1 MPGNKVISDDQS
13 LLEQVIREAGDLAL
27 KYYNSSA
34 RSWNKG
40 DGTPV
45 TEADLA
51 VDAFLKD
58 ALMRDRPDYG
68 WLSEE
73 TTDNHERLSR
83 ERVWI
88 VDPIDGTRSF
98 VERTGEWCISIAL
111 VENGKPVLARVFRP
125 LTQDM
130 YGAVP
135 GGGANLNGKLIS
147 TSGRM
152 ELENC
157 RMMTRSRALAS
168 TRWKKSWP
176 HMQTG
181 IATSLA
187 LRLCLV
193 ADGSFDGTIALGNK
207 CDWDLAAGDLIVRE
221 AGGYVTNI
229 EGTRMAYNKQETRQP
244 GGVIAA
250 GRPLHEKILQQ
261 TKSNKTEPQVQ

>member
-1 MPGNKVISDDQS
+1 MPGNSAIEQDQL
-13 LLEQVIREAGDLAL
+13 LLEEVIREAGALAL
-27 KYYNSSA
+27 TYYNSSA
-34 RSWNKG
+34 KSWNKS

-51 VDAFLKD
+51 VDEFLKTS
-58 ALMRDRPDYG
+58 LLKDRPDYG

-73 TTDNHERLSR
+73 TTDDHQRLAR

-111 VENGKPVLARVFRP
+111 VERGRPILARVFRP
-125 LTQDM
+125 LAKDM

-135 GGGANLNGKLIS
+135 GSGATLNGDVIS
-147 TSGRM
+147 TTKRSR
-152 ELENC
+152 LENC
-157 RMMTRSRALAS
+157 RMMTRSRALQS
-168 TRWKKSWP
+168 PRWQKPWP

-193 ADGSFDGTIALGNK
+193 ADGRFDGAIALGNK
-207 CDWDLAAGDLIVRE
+207 CDWDLAAGDLIVHE
-221 AGGYVTNI
+221 AGGCVTNI
-229 EGTRMAYNKQETRQP
+229 DGNRLSYNNEKTRQP
-244 GGVIAA
+244 GGLIAA
-250 GRPLHEKILQQ
+250 GCLLHAKILQQ
-261 TKSNKTEPQVQ
+261 TKSGA

>member
-1 MPGNKVISDDQS
+1 MPGNKAISEDLLLLDDT
-13 LLEQVIREAGDLAL
+13 IRQAGELAL
-27 KYYNSSA
+27 KYYNSST

-51 VDAFLKD
+51 VDELLKN
-58 ALMRDRPDYG
+58 ALMKDRPDYG

-73 TTDNHERLSR
+73 TADNSDRLSC

-111 VENGKPVLARVFRP
+111 VERGKPVLARVFRP
-125 LTQDM
+125 LSQDM
-130 YGAVP
+130 YGATP
-135 GGGANLNGKLIS
+135 GGGATLNGEIIT
-147 TSGRM
+147 TSKRSD
-152 ELENC
+152 LENC
-157 RMMTRSRALAS
+157 RMMARKRALDPS
-168 TRWKKSWP
+168 RWERPWP

-193 ADGSFDGTIALGNK
+193 ADGSFDGAIALGNK
-207 CDWDLAAGDLIVRE
+207 CEWDLAAGDLIVSE
-221 AGGYVTNI
+221 AGGCVTNI
-229 EGTRMAYNKQETRQP
+229 EGDLLEYNRQETRQP
-244 GGVIAA
+244 GGVVAA
-250 GRPLHEKILQQ
+250 GRRLHEKILQQ
-261 TKSNKTEPQVQ
+261 TK